1 MKEYS
6 SPKFEKIIYY
16 VEDCLTG
23 SNGVESES
31 ENIGEIIDD
40 LFGN

>member
-1 MKEYS
+1 MKEYLA
-6 SPKFEKIIYY
+6 PEFEKIKYD

-23 SNGVESES
+23 SNGVVTET

-40 LFGN
+40 LY